1 MRHFLPQ
8 LVLCYFG
15 FLSFTVLAA
24 DYQFLQYRVEN
35 GLQTDIIKCIDQD
48 SLGYIWIGTDEGVIQ
63 YNGNRFMHYP
73 NASSSPFIKDFLK
86 LRDGRLFVLHDLGL
100 NEIINQVDT
109 VLFRQVLPGTR
120 MPTDSSI
127 WYAKSL
133 FEDSQGN
140 IWISEPQSVVKYDG
154 QHIQRIEFGDEHN
167 SSSFIRSFSIVELP
181 GGIILMSSFNGVFF
195 TYNLYTGEFTF
206 LDSNGFNA
214 EVSHMIY
221 WNEAVYLTTQNGLYK
236 VTQIEHGRISFI
248 KVLSAIN
255 LSYLLQLQTDDLMIN
270 SFTGASMLLQT
281 DGTYEIMNF
290 PLTVTNQSYQSPDGN
305 IWLPTEKGVVLLKP
319 QIFQKIRAENDN
331 IYVESVAKREDGKQ
345 VYFCSKEHLR
355 SYRIGDPAAKVI
367 DIRLKGYYQSLQ
379 LEGDNLWV
387 SNVYQILQYNLEGE
401 LRKYMD
407 FNQYGRFIFDMMLDP
422 DKNLWFTQE
431 ASVGLKKI
439 DLNGNIHFYARE
451 QGLPE
456 ELTIVRMGTNG
467 IYAGSNTVE
476 SYLYFKAYDDTIFR
490 KFTKPINFSYEGAL
504 RIEDICEY
512 KGVIWLASSV
522 GLLRQDDQSIEK
534 VDIGERFNNLLV
546 KTVKCQENT
555 PYVWFANA
563 YGLVQYNSETGEF
576 NIYDES
582 EGLPSNTI
590 NTRGLLV
597 SNDGVWV
604 GTASG
609 LAFAHNIFREAQST
623 PSPRIIRF
631 GVDNKNFRVGSQNKN
646 AISPNPF
653 IEILISAPTY
663 PSNKVRY
670 QYRMDDEENWQEMPA
685 GNLLTFP
692 KLTGGDYTLAFRA
705 KKLGNYSWSPATYLS
720 FTIRKAIYE
729 TWWFR
734 LLIIFSVVI
743 LIIITRYITSYLLRK
758 RQLELEMLVNERT
771 AELAMA
777 NENLLA
783 RNQELDQFVY
793 STSHDLSAPLKS
805 IRGLINLAK
814 YENTSESQNSL
825 LYKMNESVIKLEK
838 FIKDVI
844 SYSRNTRMEITHE
857 PIELKKLVQERLENI
872 SNLESF
878 GTIEVI
884 IDIPDDLTI
893 DCDETRL
900 RIILNNLLTNAVKFQ
915 RFDIEPEPFV
925 LIRYRLVN
933 NNHEIT
939 VRDNG
944 HGISSELQHRIFDM
958 FFRANVSADGSGLG
972 LYILKQTVAKLNGQV
987 SLVSEE
993 GMGSEFTITLPVKDL
1008 R

>member
-1 MRHFLPQ
+1 MRPYLPQ
-8 LVLCYFG
+8 LFLFCLG
-15 FLSFTVLAA
+15 FLSFTSQAT

-86 LRDGRLFVLHDLGL
+86 LRNGRLLVLHDLGL
-100 NEIINQVDT
+100 NEIINEVDT
-109 VLFRQVLPGTR
+109 VIFKQILPGTR

-154 QHIQRIEFGDEHN
+154 SRIQRIEFSDEHN
-167 SSSFIRSFSIVELP
+167 SSSFIRSFNFVELP
-181 GGIILMSSFNGVFF
+181 GGIILISSFNGVFF
-195 TYNLYTGEFTF
+195 TYSLNSGEFTF
-206 LDSNGFNA
+206 LETKDFSA

-221 WNEAVYLTTQNGLYK
+221 WNESVYLTTQNGLFK
-236 VTQIEHGRISFI
+236 VVQIEHGNLSLV
-248 KVLSAIN
+248 KVLSAVN
-255 LSYLLQLQTDDLMIN
+255 LSYLLPLQTNDLLIN
-270 SFTGASMLLQT
+270 SFTGASMLLHP
-281 DGTYEIMNF
+281 DDSYEILNF

-319 QIFQKIRAENDN
+319 QIFQKIHADSEN
-331 IYVESVAKREDGKQ
+331 IYVESVARSEDGRQ
-345 VYFCSKEHLR
+345 VFFCSKEHLR
-355 SYRIGDPAAKVI
+355 SYRIGHPTAEVI

-379 LEGDNLWV
+379 LDGDKLWA
-387 SNVYQILQYNLEGE
+387 SNVYQILQYNLEGQ
-401 LRKYMD
+401 LTRYFD

-422 DKNLWFTQE
+422 EKNLWFTQE
-431 ASVGLKKI
+431 ASIGLKQI
-439 DLNGNIHFYARE
+439 DRNGKIHFYGIE

-456 ELTIVRMGTNG
+456 ELTIVRMGKKG
-467 IYAGSNTVE
+467 IFAGSNTKE
-476 SYLYFKAYDDTIFR
+476 SYLYFKSYEDTIFR
-490 KFTKPINFSYEGAL
+490 KYTKPISFNYDGAF
-504 RIEDICEY
+504 RIEDISE
-512 KGVIWLASSV
+512 GDGAIWLASSI
-522 GLLRQDDQSIEK
+522 GLLRQDDNGIEK

-555 PYVWFANA
+555 PFVWFANA

-590 NTRGLLV
+590 NTRGLVL
-597 SNDGVWV
+597 SDDGIWV

-609 LAFAHNIFREAQST
+609 LAFARNIFHEAQST

-631 GVDNKNFRVGSQNKN
+631 GVDNENIRMESLNKN

-653 IEILISAPTY
+653 IEILISSPTY

-670 QYRMDDEENWQEMPA
+670 QYRMDDEASWLEMPA

-692 KLTGGDYTLAFRA
+692 KLTGGNYTLAFRA
-705 KKLGNYSWSPATYLS
+705 KKLGNFVWSNPTSFS
-720 FTIRKAIYE
+720 FTISKAYYE
-729 TWWFR
+729 SWWFR
-734 LLIIFSVVI
+734 ILILFGAII
-743 LIIITRYITSYLLRK
+743 LIIITRFLTSLLLRK
-758 RQLELEMLVNERT
+758 RQLELEKIVTERT
-771 AELAMA
+771 AELALA
-777 NENLLA
+777 NESLLA

-814 YENTSESQNSL
+814 YETSLESQKSL
-825 LYKMNESVIKLEK
+825 LQKMNESVIKLEK
-838 FIKDVI
+838 FIRDVI
-844 SYSRNTRMEITHE
+844 SYSRNTRMEIIHE
-857 PIELKKLVQERLENI
+857 PIALKKLVKEILENI
-872 SNLESF
+872 SNLEYF
-878 GTIEVI
+878 GTIEII
-884 IDIPDDLTI
+884 IDIPDELTI
-893 DCDETRL
+893 LCDETRL

-915 RFDIEPEPFV
+915 RFGIEPEPFV
-925 LIRYRLVN
+925 HIRYRLVN
-933 NNHEIT
+933 GNHQIT

-944 HGISSELQHRIFDM
+944 QGISADLQHKIFDM

-972 LYILKQTVAKLNGQV
+972 LYILKQTVAKLNGEV

-993 GMGSEFTITLPVKDL
+993 GMGSKFIISIPA
-1008 R
+1008 